1 MKTLLATLLLLAVGF
16 AQAGELADDHAAR
29 LKALYGDKPTPT
41 LFREYVAPLT
51 SLGEEPADWL
61 PTLRPIAQE
70 LAKGAPTPLEAA
82 RRINRGLWDR
92 VKVKY
97 STKRD
102 KANQDPLHSMRI
114 GMASCSGLSILLAD
128 ACRSVGIPARLV
140 GCNWRAKPG
149 NHTWVEIWSEG
160 AWYPLGAAED
170 CAPDKLWFLPDA
182 AEATDDDPR
191 YAIYATRATPNPDGT
206 VFYGWGVPADRVTDR
221 YARKAPAPVGVRV
234 HIAAERKGER
244 VAVPFTVDGKRYVTP
259 GPLQDLND
267 YTTLTFPSN
276 QTFTV
281 EMEGRSFTH
290 QATPGAIYV
299 EQL

>member
-51 SLGEEPADWL
+51 SLGEEPVDWL

-160 AWYPLGAAED
+160 AW
-170 CAPDKLWFLPDA
+170 
-182 AEATDDDPR
+182 
-191 YAIYATRATPNPDGT
+191 
-206 VFYGWGVPADRVTDR
+206 
-221 YARKAPAPVGVRV
+221 
-234 HIAAERKGER
+234 
-244 VAVPFTVDGKRYVTP
+244 
-259 GPLQDLND
+259 
-267 YTTLTFPSN
+267 
-276 QTFTV
+276 
-281 EMEGRSFTH
+281 
-290 QATPGAIYV
+290 
-299 EQL
+299 

>member
-1 MKTLLATLLLLAVGF
+1 M
-16 AQAGELADDHAAR
+16 
-29 LKALYGDKPTPT
+29 
-41 LFREYVAPLT
+41 
-51 SLGEEPADWL
+51 
-61 PTLRPIAQE
+61 
-70 LAKGAPTPLEAA
+70 
-82 RRINRGLWDR
+82 
-92 VKVKY
+92 
-97 STKRD
+97 
-102 KANQDPLHSMRI
+102 
-114 GMASCSGLSILLAD
+114 
-128 ACRSVGIPARLV
+128 
-140 GCNWRAKPG
+140 
-149 NHTWVEIWSEG
+149 
-160 AWYPLGAAED
+160 
-170 CAPDKLWFLPDA
+170 
-182 AEATDDDPR
+182 
-191 YAIYATRATPNPDGT
+191 
-206 VFYGWGVPADRVTDR
+206 TDR